1 MCIAVPMKVTSVDE
15 QTHTG
20 QVLLS
25 GSEMSVDMRLV
36 SPKVGDYVLVHA
48 GCAIEILKPGESE
61 ELERLHREIR
71 DLAI

>member
-1 MCIAVPMKVTSVDE
+1 MCVAVPAKVIEIDGNYAKVD
-15 QTHTG
+15 
-20 QVLLS
+20 VLGNISRVYSAL
-25 GSEMSVDMRLV
+25 VDPRI
-36 SPKVGDYVLVHA
+36 GDHVLVHA